1 MASFIGY
8 TPADNPEYLVLVTV
22 DEPKGA
28 YYGSIVA
35 APVARKI
42 FEKIF
47 EIRGTQTNQN
57 FEEDKKDLEANIKLP
72 SFVGMSLTEAATT
85 IVGMGLNYL
94 VSGTGSVVTAQ
105 IAAPDTMVFS
115 GDTVLLIME

>member
-1 MASFIGY
+1 
-8 TPADNPEYLVLVTV
+8 
-22 DEPKGA
+22 
-28 YYGSIVA
+28 
-35 APVARKI
+35 
-42 FEKIF
+42 
-47 EIRGTQTNQN
+47 
-57 FEEDKKDLEANIKLP
+57 
-72 SFVGMSLTEAATT
+72 MSLTEAATT